1 MQKSLRDIL
10 AGVIFAGFGLAFA
23 IASLGYDLGTPL
35 RMGPGYFPLVLAVV
49 LIALGLA
56 IAGKALV
63 DVGVEPLGGIPWRGL
78 VLLLAAPV
86 IFGLTI
92 KGLGLAPSLFV
103 TALMSAF
110 ASRRTPLSVAVLLA
124 ALLTLFCVLIFV
136 YGLGITV
143 PVFGSWLSL

>member
-63 DVGVEPLGGIPWRGL
+63 DVGVEPLGAIPWRGL

-86 IFGLTI
+86 TFGLTI

-143 PVFGSWLSL
+143 PVFGPWLSL

>member
-10 AGVIFAGFGLAFA
+10 TGVIFAGFGLAFA

-63 DVGVEPLGGIPWRGL
+63 DVGAEPLGAIPWRGL

-143 PVFGSWLSL
+143 PVFGPWLSL